1 MNGYMVVCDYDY
13 VDAFGKRYVYDD
25 KEMAHQ
31 KAIELTKEIAKC
43 IGDNDAYNNPEKALG
58 KTNAYIDIN
67 GTIQV
72 SILDCEI
79 FLKAEQDKEQRIKEV
94 FDNVG
99 AEDWPDDI
107 IKHLDVEYRE
117 RTWGPVR
124 VAEGTDKKAVVKKEY
139 QDFTNNELLT
149 YILTGEF

>member
-1 MNGYMVVCDYDY
+1 MTGYMVVCDYDY
-13 VDAFGKRYVYDD
+13 IDAFGKRYVYDNE
-25 KEMAHQ
+25 EMARQ
-31 KAIELTKEIAKC
+31 KAIELIKEVAIC
-43 IGDNDAYNNPEKALG
+43 NGDNDAYDNPEKALG
-58 KTNAYIDIN
+58 EENAYVDIN

-79 FLKAEQDKEQRIKEV
+79 FLKAEQDKEQRIREV
-94 FDNVG
+94 FDNVN
-99 AEDWPDDI
+99 AKDWPDDI

-117 RTWGPVR
+117 RIWGPVR